1 MHKILVILVPGGTNW
16 TWRALVKLGFTVG
29 FILGNTGAFS
39 IIISDSLMPATE
51 KDSQLQKSEDM
62 LIFATKYVINDVI
75 SHDVS
80 TMHNSLRAMMQ
91 EARNN

>member
-1 MHKILVILVPGGTNW
+1 
-16 TWRALVKLGFTVG
+16 
-29 FILGNTGAFS
+29 
-39 IIISDSLMPATE
+39 MPATE
-51 KDSQLQKSEDM
+51 KDSQLQKFKDM

-91 EARNN
+91 EARNIRFKSDSKNDIYFLLFLLYRYNLLGPRH